1 MVQKWSKLDH
11 KLSRVDKNWS
21 KVDQKWSREDQ
32 KWSKVNQKLQM
43 TDKKNF
49 YNVDRRFKVFLQG
62 SAPLYKPLVNGKF
75 YGDFIV
81 KP

>member
-11 KLSRVDKNWS
+11 KLSRVDQKWS

-49 YNVDRRFKVFLQG
+49 YNVDRRFKVFYKDLL
-62 SAPLYKPLVNGKF
+62 LYINPWSIEVLW
-75 YGDFIV
+75 
-81 KP
+81 